1 MTAGVDCLVFNALKI
16 KTNKQKILNKLKA
29 HKNRGKLSLESHLS
43 WMLNITTPSTKSKE
57 DKMRVYMGSLAFGME
72 ATAG

>member
-1 MTAGVDCLVFNALKI
+1 M
-16 KTNKQKILNKLKA
+16 
-29 HKNRGKLSLESHLS
+29 SLESHLS